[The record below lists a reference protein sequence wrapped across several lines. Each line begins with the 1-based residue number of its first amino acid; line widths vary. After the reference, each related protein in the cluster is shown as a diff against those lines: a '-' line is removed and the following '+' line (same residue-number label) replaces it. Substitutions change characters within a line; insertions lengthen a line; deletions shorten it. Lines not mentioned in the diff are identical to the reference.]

1 MWKLRKY
8 MAKYWYLF
16 ALAIVFIFGQ
26 VKTELALPD
35 AMSNI
40 VSNGIQSG
48 GFVDGVADVLSQESY
63 QALLDV
69 SSTKKQQLIK
79 SSYTLT
85 SKKDLSDDI
94 KKTYKSIKEDV
105 YVLNDDVDKST
116 LSDQISKNMV
126 TYNMLRYANFNSK
139 QFKTIKD
146 MADQQMV
153 MLNKAGQVQ
162 QVSLMKKALK
172 EGNALFFIK
181 QLPSSRQSE
190 IFTSIEDQIGKMG
203 KTNLNIAAG
212 SAVKKEYKKLG
223 GDSDAVQN
231 NYIRKAGLR
240 MLAIALAGAAAA
252 IVSAL
257 FASLLASKIAR
268 DLRVALFKKVESF
281 SQEEMNQ
288 FSTASLITRSTNDI
302 TQIQSVI
309 TMFVRMIC
317 YAPVLGI
324 GALIRAIEGSA
335 SMTWVIAIVIVIIFF
350 ILLITFMVAI
360 PKFKIIQSLID
371 RLNLRM
377 RENLSGIMVI
387 RAFSNEK
394 EAERRFDESNID
406 LTKINLFVNRLMSS
420 LLPIMMFLMNA
431 VSVVI
436 IYVGAKQIDLGHIA
450 IGDMMAFL
458 QYSIMVIMGFLM
470 IAVIAI
476 MVPRASISGARIAEV
491 LSTDLTIEEKTHTQE
506 FMDNEKG
513 VISFEHVSFSYP
525 GADVPVLN
533 DISFIAKPGET
544 TAFIGS
550 TGSGKST
557 LINLIPR
564 FYDATAGQVNVNGID
579 VRDASLH
586 QLRENIGMVPQKG
599 LLFSGTIRSNLT
611 FGTNEATDD
620 ELREY
625 LRIAQAEEFVNKF
638 EEGLD
643 HPISQGGSNV
653 SGGQKQRLSIAR
665 ALAKK
670 PDILIFDDSFSAL
683 DFKTDAKLRKEL
695 KQLSKNNHST
705 VLIVGQRIAS
715 IMHADQIIVLDEG
728 QIVGK
733 GTHEQ
738 LLKDC
743 QVYQEI
749 ARSQLSK
756 EELDHA

>member
-231 NYIRKAGLR
+231 NYIKKAGLR

-564 FYDATAGQVNVNGID
+564 FYDATAGQVKVNGID

-625 LRIAQAEEFVNKF
+625 LRIAQAKEFVNKF

>member
-8 MAKYWYLF
+8 MMKYWYLF
-16 ALAIVFIFGQ
+16 VLAILFIFGQ
-26 VKTELALPD
+26 VATELALPD

-48 GFVDGVADVLSQESY
+48 GFVNGVAEVLSKESY
-63 QALLDV
+63 DALLDV
-69 SSTKKQQLIK
+69 SSSKDQKLIK
-79 SSYTLT
+79 TSYTLT
-85 SKKDLSDDI
+85 NKKDLSEDVKDRF
-94 KKTYKSIKEDV
+94 KNIKEDV
-105 YVLNDDVDKST
+105 YVLKEDVDQDE
-116 LSDQISKNMV
+116 LSDSLSKRIIV
-126 TYNMLRYANFNSK
+126 VNMLTHANMNSE
-139 QFKTIKD
+139 QFKSFKE
-146 MADQQMV
+146 MAEKQIAYLTAKGEKEQS
-153 MLNKAGQVQ
+153 
-162 QVSLMKKALK
+162 SLLKKALK
-172 EGNALFFIK
+172 EGNALFFVK
-181 QLPSSRQSE
+181 QMPSSKQKE
-190 IFTSIEDQIGKMG
+190 IYSAIETQIENMG
-203 KTNLNIAAG
+203 ETNLNIAAG
-212 SAVKKEYKKLG
+212 SAVKNEYKKLG
-223 GDSDAVQN
+223 GDTDQVQN
-231 NYIRKAGLR
+231 SYIKNAGVR
-240 MLAIALAGAAAA
+240 MLMVALVGAVAS

-324 GALIRAIEGSA
+324 GALLRAIEGSA
-335 SMTWVIAIVIVIIFF
+335 SMTWVIAIVIVIIFV
-350 ILLITFMVAI
+350 ILVVTFMIAM

-377 RENLSGIMVI
+377 RENLSGVLVI
-387 RAFSNEK
+387 RAFGNEK
-394 EAERRFDESNID
+394 EAERRFDESNKD
-406 LTKINLFVNRLMSS
+406 LMKINLFVNRMMSS
-420 LLPIMMFLMNA
+420 LMPIMMFLMNA

-436 IYVGAKQIDLGHIA
+436 IYVGAKQIDLGNIA

-476 MVPRASISGARIAEV
+476 IVPRASISASRIAEV
-491 LSTDLTIEEKTHTQE
+491 LDTDCQIKEASEVKDFNEE
-506 FMDNEKG
+506 EKG
-513 VISFEHVSFSYP
+513 VISFDHVSFSYP
-525 GADVPVLN
+525 GADAPVLN
-533 DISFIAKPGET
+533 DISFVAHPGKT

-564 FYDATAGQVNVNGID
+564 FYDVTSGQVKVNGVD
-579 VRDASLH
+579 VRDTSLYK
-586 QLRENIGMVPQKG
+586 LRESIGMVPQKG

-611 FGTNEATDD
+611 FGTNKATDD
-620 ELREY
+620 ELKEY
-625 LRIAQAEEFVNKF
+625 LRIAQADEFVNKF
-638 EEGLD
+638 EDGLD
-643 HPISQGGSNV
+643 HPISQGGQNV

-665 ALAKK
+665 ALAKD

-683 DFKTDAKLRKEL
+683 DFKTDAALRKEL
-695 KQLSKNNHST
+695 KTLCDKKQTT

-728 QIVGK
+728 RIVGK

-738 LLKDC
+738 LLSTC
-743 QVYQEI
+743 QIYQEI
-749 ARSQLSK
+749 AQSQLTK
-756 EELDHA
+756 EELTHA

>member
-85 SKKDLSDDI
+85 SKKDLSNDI
-94 KKTYKSIKEDV
+94 KETYKSIKEDV

-146 MADQQMV
+146 MAEQQMM

-564 FYDATAGQVNVNGID
+564 FYDATAGQVKVNGID

-625 LRIAQAEEFVNKF
+625 LRIAQAKEFVNKF